1 MNHDNKVNCP
11 KCNHEINVNELIYS
25 QIESELNTKHQ
36 QQIADGEKALQIES
50 LKLEQD
56 QSAFELEKEQQLKTI
71 NEAVKQQVT
80 QAEKTLRT
88 DLTVEIKNEQ
98 SDAINLLNTELQTK
112 TEELKE
118 LNLVKAQL
126 AQKQREKDALK
137 EVLTA
142 ENEITLNNQINAF
155 KEQEGNKHEM
165 QIIEFQQQQEQ
176 LQEQLKIAVK
186 KVEQGSMQ
194 LQGEVQEI
202 AIETWLQENFICDTI
217 VEIAKGARGG
227 DCLQTVN
234 TPYQQNCGTIYY
246 ESKRTKSFQPNWIEK
261 FKDDIREKNANIG
274 VLVTESMPI
283 EMDRM
288 GMRDGIWICS
298 FEEFKGLSM
307 VLREAVIQIFT
318 ASVSQDNKGEK
329 MTMLYNYLI
338 SNEFKL
344 QIEAIVEGFTQMET
358 DLNKEKK
365 SITMMW
371 KKREKQLQK
380 VLLNTC
386 NMHGAIKGIAGS
398 AIEPIPLLELSALE
412 DTSEE
417 KDTTNESNHI
427 EDNELQQ
434 LKG

>member
-1 MNHDNKVNCP
+1 MNHDNKVKCP

-36 QQIADGEKALQIES
+36 QKIADDEKALQIES
-50 LKLEQD
+50 LKLQQE
-56 QSAFELEKEQQLKTI
+56 QSAFKLEKKQQQNTI
-71 NEAVKQQVT
+71 NEAVSQQVT

-88 DLTVEIKNEQ
+88 DLTIEIKNEQ
-98 SDAINLLNTELQTK
+98 SEALHLLNTELQSK
-112 TEELKE
+112 TNELKE

-126 AQKQREKDALK
+126 AQKQREKDELK
-137 EVLTA
+137 GSLAA
-142 ENEITLNNQINAF
+142 ENEIKLNEQMSAF
-155 KEQEGNKHEM
+155 KIQEGNKSQL
-165 QIIEFQQQQEQ
+165 QILEHQKTNEQ
-176 LQEQLKIAVK
+176 LQEQLRIALRK
-186 KVEQGSMQ
+186 GEQGSMQ

-202 AIETWLQENFICDTI
+202 AIETWLQENFMLDTI
-217 VEIAKGARGG
+217 IEIVKGARGG

-246 ESKRTKSFQPNWIEK
+246 ESKRTKSFHPSWIEK
-261 FKDDIREKNANIG
+261 FKDDIREKNADIG

-283 EMDRM
+283 DMDRM

-298 FEEFKGLSM
+298 FEEFKGLSG
-307 VLREAVIQIFT
+307 VLREGVIQIFT

-344 QIEAIVEGFTQMET
+344 QIEAIVEGFAQMET

-386 NMHGAIKGIAGS
+386 NMHGSIKGIAGN
-398 AIEPIPLLELSALE
+398 AIEPIPLLELSTLE
-412 DTSEE
+412 DPNDE
-417 KDTTNESNHI
+417 KDTTDESNPI
-427 EDNELQQ
+427 EDN
-434 LKG
+434 

>member
-36 QQIADGEKALQIES
+36 QKIADDEKALQIES
-50 LKLEQD
+50 LKLQQE
-56 QSAFELEKEQQLKTI
+56 QSAFKLEKKQQQNTI
-71 NEAVKQQVT
+71 NEAVSQQVT

-88 DLTVEIKNEQ
+88 DLTIEIKNEQ
-98 SDAINLLNTELQTK
+98 SEALHLLNTELQSK
-112 TEELKE
+112 TNELKE

-126 AQKQREKDALK
+126 AQKQREKDELK
-137 EVLTA
+137 GSLAA
-142 ENEITLNNQINAF
+142 ENEIKLNEQMSAF
-155 KEQEGNKHEM
+155 KIQEGNKSQL
-165 QIIEFQQQQEQ
+165 QILEHQKTNEQ
-176 LQEQLKIAVK
+176 LQEQLRIALRK
-186 KVEQGSMQ
+186 GEQGSMQ

-202 AIETWLQENFICDTI
+202 AIETWLQENFMLDTI
-217 VEIAKGARGG
+217 FEIVKGARGG
-227 DCLQTVN
+227 DCLQIVN

-246 ESKRTKSFQPNWIEK
+246 ESKRTKSFHPSWIEK
-261 FKDDIREKNANIG
+261 FKDDIREKNADIG

-283 EMDRM
+283 DMDRM
-288 GMRDGIWICS
+288 GIRDGIWICS
-298 FEEFKGLSM
+298 FEEFKGLSG
-307 VLREAVIQIFT
+307 VLRESVIQIFT
-318 ASVSQDNKGEK
+318 ASMNQDNKGEK

-365 SITMMW
+365 SIAMTW

-386 NMHGAIKGIAGS
+386 NMHGAIKGIAGN

-412 DTSEE
+412 DSSEE
-417 KDTTNESNHI
+417 KDTTDESNPI
-427 EDNELQQ
+427 EDN
-434 LKG
+434 